1 MPTWVAGRAG
11 QNGFTLLELLIALTI
26 MVALIGLVPVAFD
39 RVVPKQRL
47 RAETYA
53 VVQELR
59 KLRARVQA
67 EGHISVVAPGTDP
80 DVLLLGA
87 RRHRVT
93 DGIRIR
99 ASKQILFFPDGST
112 SGGVVMLDSPAG
124 AWNIRIGI
132 VSGALQLER
141 T

>member
-39 RVVPKQRL
+39 RMVPKQRL

-53 VVQELR
+53 VAQELR
-59 KLRARVQA
+59 KLRARVQS
-67 EGHISVVAPGTDP
+67 EGHISVVEPGTDP
-80 DVLLLGA
+80 DVLMLGA

-99 ASKQILFFPDGST
+99 APKQILFFPDGST

-132 VSGALQLER
+132 VSGALQMER